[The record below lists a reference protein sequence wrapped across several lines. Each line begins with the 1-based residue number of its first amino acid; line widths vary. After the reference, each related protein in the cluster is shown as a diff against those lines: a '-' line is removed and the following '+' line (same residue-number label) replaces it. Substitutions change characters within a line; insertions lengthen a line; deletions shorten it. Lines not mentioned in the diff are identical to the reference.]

1 MFIIQDT
8 RLKKQNKETFKSIKS
23 SLERNSKI
31 LIICSS
37 NLEIE
42 DVYDKLIDFV
52 NEKKIVRFY
61 DREILPYDHFSTP
74 HDVIKKRFDE
84 IKNVYDAR
92 LIISSL
98 KNLFEYYPRH
108 NFYKSLKEFK
118 TNEKISISE
127 IKEILE
133 SLNYKRVERVSS
145 LNEYSHRGGIVDINS
160 SRYKNPMR
168 LDFFGDC
175 IESIREFNIKTQRSI
190 NEIKSFKLNSGYEIP
205 LNEEIINEFKDKWR
219 DEFPLIDERDSNFF
233 NKIAKNKL
241 PEGYENY
248 LSILINNPI
257 NFFELVKCDS
267 TYITSTSNVMNYSK
281 FIIERFSDENNGT
294 RELISPERLFFN
306 AVNKIR
312 EENPI
317 KIISK
322 HKTYEDK
329 SKYKQLKETKSKGN
343 DYLIYD
349 NSLNINDL
357 VIHEDY
363 GLGIFEGLKTI
374 KASSKQNEY
383 LCIRYKDN
391 ELLYVPTFNF
401 NLLSK
406 FHKNTDDAILDSL
419 SNANWS
425 SKKEKAKARIFD
437 HASEIL
443 KVESDRL
450 KATSPALKVSD
461 DEYSSFIN
469 DFPFSDTKDQEIV
482 SRDIRKDLSLVKPM
496 NRLLCGDVGFGKTE
510 IAMRA
515 SFISA
520 LSNKQTIVL
529 SPSTILTDQHFE
541 SFSERFKNFPITI
554 DKLSRNTSL
563 KVKEKLYKDFN
574 DKKIDILIG
583 THALFNEDLSFENV
597 GLLVVDEE
605 HRFGAKQKNLIKN
618 KQISTHILFMSATP
632 IPKTMNMAFSGL
644 KDFSFLST
652 PPPRRLSIKT
662 FLEVSNN
669 TIIKESLTREF
680 NRNGCTFVIEND
692 IQKMDNL
699 KNSLEALVPNQ
710 KIDIVHA
717 SLNKKLINKR
727 LNDFRKRKINVLICT
742 TIVEMGLDIPEAN
755 TIIINN
761 AQNFGLSQLHQL
773 RGRIGRSSKQ
783 GYCFVL
789 IPSSDINNKSKSR
802 LQSFVNNSHL
812 GAGFN
817 IANEDLEIRGAGEI
831 LGVKQS
837 GHIDTIGMSLY
848 MSMLKTALNNDH
860 IEMNPSCEIK
870 VSVTSLIP
878 EYYLPSPTERLKIYR
893 KLSGA
898 DVKTLTEIKIDLL
911 DRCGKHPVELENLFK
926 ITEISIKAKSLEISK
941 IVQSSK
947 YLKFKFNKTLKD
959 KTLSKILSFT
969 SESPEIYEIKK
980 NGELWINFN
989 GQDVLNL
996 VDNAIQKFT

>member
-1 MFIIQDT
+1 M
-8 RLKKQNKETFKSIKS
+8 KKQNKESFKSLKS
-23 SLERNSKI
+23 SLEKNSKI
-31 LIICSS
+31 LLICSS
-37 NLEIE
+37 NTEIE
-42 DVYDKLIDFV
+42 HVYEELVDFV
-52 NEKKIVRFY
+52 NKSKIVRLY

-74 HDVIKKRFDE
+74 DDVIKKRFDE
-84 IKNVYDAR
+84 IKNIFDAQ
-92 LIISSL
+92 LVISSL
-98 KNLFEYYPRH
+98 KNLFEFYPH
-108 NFYKSLKEFK
+108 PNFYKSLKEFK
-118 TNEKISISE
+118 VNEKISISE
-127 IKEILE
+127 LKEILE
-133 SLNYKRVERVSS
+133 SLNYKRVEKVSN

-190 NEIKSFKLNSGYEIP
+190 DEIKSFKLNSGYEIP
-205 LNEEIINEFKDKWR
+205 LDEEIINEFKDKWR
-219 DEFPLIDERDSNFF
+219 NEFPLIDERDSNFF

-248 LSILINNPI
+248 LSILINDPI
-257 NFFELVKCDS
+257 NFFELVECDS
-267 TYITSTSNVMNYSK
+267 TYITTSSNVDDYSK
-281 FIIERFSDENNGT
+281 FIIERFNDENNGT
-294 RELISPERLFFN
+294 RELISPERLFFD
-306 AVNKIR
+306 AVNKINKG
-312 EENPI
+312 NPI
-317 KIISK
+317 QIISK
-322 HKTYEDK
+322 YKIYEDK
-329 SKYKQLKETKSKGN
+329 SKYKGFKETKNKES

-349 NSLNINDL
+349 NSLNIDDL

-374 KASSKQNEY
+374 KTSSKQNEY
-383 LCIRYKDN
+383 LCIRYKNN

-406 FHKNTDDAILDSL
+406 FHKKTDDAILDSL
-419 SNANWS
+419 SNTNWS
-425 SKKEKAKARIFD
+425 SKKEKAKSRIYD

-443 KVESDRL
+443 KIESDRL
-450 KATSPALKVSD
+450 KATSTALKVSD

-469 DFPFSDTKDQEIV
+469 DFPFIDTNDQEIV
-482 SRDIRKDLSLVKPM
+482 SRDIRKDLSLIKPM

-520 LSNKQTIVL
+520 LSNKQTIIL
-529 SPSTILTDQHFE
+529 SPSTVLTDQHFE
-541 SFSERFKNFPITI
+541 SFSKRFKNFPITI
-554 DKLSRNTSL
+554 EKLSRNTSL
-563 KVKEKLYKDFN
+563 KAKEKLYKDFK

-583 THALFNEDLSFENV
+583 THALFNDDLSFDNV

-618 KQISTHILFMSATP
+618 KQLSTHILFMSATP

-652 PPPRRLSIKT
+652 PPPKRLSIKT
-662 FLEVSNN
+662 FLEVSNS
-669 TIIKESLTREF
+669 TVIKESLTREF
-680 NRNGCTFVIEND
+680 NRNGCTFIIEND
-692 IQKMDNL
+692 IQKMDKL
-699 KNSLEALVPNQ
+699 KNNLEALVPNQ

-717 SLNKKLINKR
+717 SLNKQLIDKR

-783 GYCFVL
+783 GYCYVL

-848 MSMLKTALNNDH
+848 MSMLKTALNNDN
-860 IEMNPSCEIK
+860 IEMHPSCEIK

-898 DVKTLTEIKIDLL
+898 DSKTLSEIKIDLL
-911 DRCGKHPVELENLFK
+911 DRCGKHPPELENLFK
-926 ITEISIKAKSLEISK
+926 ITEIGINAKSLEITK
-941 IVQSSK
+941 IIQSSK
-947 YLKFKFNKTLKD
+947 YLKFKFSKTLKD
-959 KTLSKILSFT
+959 KTLSKILSIT
-969 SESPEIYEIKK
+969 NENPEIYEIKK
-980 NGELWINFN
+980 KW
-989 GQDVLNL
+989 
-996 VDNAIQKFT
+996 

>member
-1 MFIIQDT
+1 VLIIQDT

-23 SLERNSKI
+23 SLEKNSKI

-37 NLEIE
+37 NSEIE

-52 NEKKIVRFY
+52 NEKKIVRFH

-74 HDVIKKRFDE
+74 DDVIKKRFDE

-267 TYITSTSNVMNYSK
+267 TYITSTSNVMDYSK
-281 FIIERFSDENNGT
+281 FIIERFTDENNGT

-317 KIISK
+317 KIISN

-450 KATSPALKVSD
+450 KATSPAMKVSD

-618 KQISTHILFMSATP
+618 KQISTHMLFMSATP

-783 GYCFVL
+783 GYCYVL

-802 LQSFVNNSHL
+802 LQSFVKNAHL
-812 GAGFN
+812 GSGFN

-860 IEMNPSCEIK
+860 IEINPSCEIK

-898 DVKTLTEIKIDLL
+898 DSKTLSEIKIDLL
-911 DRCGKHPVELENLFK
+911 DRCGKHPVELTNLFK
-926 ITEISIKAKSLEISK
+926 ITEISIKAKSLEITK

-947 YLKFKFNKTLKD
+947 YLKFNFSKTLKD
-959 KTLSKILSFT
+959 KTLSKILSVT
-969 SESPEIYEIKK
+969 NENPEIYEIKK

-989 GQDVLNL
+989 DQDVLNL
-996 VDNAIQKFT
+996 VDNVVQKFA